1 MISPRAVSGRLWKCA
16 LGCALLAPIGI
27 PAGAQEPAAREQ
39 PSSVVAEEV
48 GKDVA
53 ANAAGDV
60 ATGAVESAAKD
71 EVAAI
76 AGIWIRDERL
86 SENPV
91 EKLEETYGQTF
102 GGGPGRSRG
111 AVPGSGPTGSF
122 GRGGQGGFGRGR
134 GAPGSGRADQDGP
147 ATMRQMARELAE
159 RLDVLLI
166 RIDAP
171 ELLIRNAKREDRV
184 FLVDGREVADGFG
197 GRSRARLLGD
207 SIEVESVSRSR
218 QRIETFYLEGDRL
231 VVVTDLQ
238 GGRFA
243 DLSFR
248 TVYERAGDAPPPPAT
263 AATTATRAVGAAP
276 GPDARTP
283 GAQAPG
289 ALGADDG
296 FDKADYLPPVRG
308 APGSG
313 TGRGTA
319 RASTSRSARPAT
331 IRILPPEKGHRQ
343 LLSGR
348 VLIQTLV
355 IDPQIAVVEFLLDGE
370 EVARSTRPPFEAR
383 IELADPPRE
392 HAVEVRAYG
401 ARGARAGSDRIV
413 LNRLDPPFSVR
424 LASIVPI
431 RSAGDRR
438 DRSGDQAA
446 RSERRE
452 RAAPAAGGEQAVRVE
467 ADISVPRAETL
478 ERVEFYRTERLVAAF
493 HEFEGETGP
502 AGVRRVSADVPVAGV
517 SPQDF
522 VRVVARLGDG
532 RELEDVELLQ
542 GAGFSSEID
551 VQLVQL
557 QVLVVDR
564 RGNPVADLRPEDFQI
579 REDGEPRQVEKLYA
593 SNQVP
598 LSLGLA
604 IDSSGSMEFIWEQTT
619 AIAAAFFEGA
629 LTWRDQAFLVDFD
642 STLRLVQ
649 PLTGSKALLV
659 QSLERLH
666 PSGQTALYDAM
677 LFSLLQYGE
686 APGRRALVV
695 VTDGFDSNSRADPVR
710 AIDFGKRLGVP
721 VYVVAMR
728 SDPRR
733 LTPMEEAGL
742 RDRAMEEANLRNNM
756 RLITGPTGGRLFQ
769 IESID
774 QLARV
779 FDHIEEELRRQVVLT
794 YYSERPFGAFV
805 APEVRV
811 TRKGLKVR
819 SALPLESIE

>member
-1 MISPRAVSGRLWKCA
+1 M
-16 LGCALLAPIGI
+16 
-27 PAGAQEPAAREQ
+27 
-39 PSSVVAEEV
+39 
-48 GKDVA
+48 
-53 ANAAGDV
+53 
-60 ATGAVESAAKD
+60 
-71 EVAAI
+71 
-76 AGIWIRDERL
+76 
-86 SENPV
+86 
-91 EKLEETYGQTF
+91 
-102 GGGPGRSRG
+102 
-111 AVPGSGPTGSF
+111 
-122 GRGGQGGFGRGR
+122 
-134 GAPGSGRADQDGP
+134 
-147 ATMRQMARELAE
+147 
-159 RLDVLLI
+159 
-166 RIDAP
+166 
-171 ELLIRNAKREDRV
+171 
-184 FLVDGREVADGFG
+184 
-197 GRSRARLLGD
+197 
-207 SIEVESVSRSR
+207 
-218 QRIETFYLEGDRL
+218 
-231 VVVTDLQ
+231 VVTDLQ

-248 TVYERAGDAPPPPAT
+248 TVYERAGDAPPPPAPSP
-263 AATTATRAVGAAP
+263 ATATRAVGAAP
-276 GPDARTP
+276 GPDARIP

-296 FDKADYLPPVRG
+296 FDKADYLPPVGG

-348 VLIQTLV
+348 VLIQTLA

-370 EVARSTRPPFEAR
+370 EAARSTRPPFEAR

-401 ARGARAGSDRIV
+401 ARGAWAGSDRIV

-431 RSAGDRR
+431 RSAADRR
-438 DRSGDQAA
+438 NRSGDQAA
-446 RSERRE
+446 RGE

-493 HEFEGETGP
+493 HEFEGEAGP

-542 GAGFSSEID
+542 GAEFSSEID

-604 IDSSGSMEFIWEQTT
+604 IDSSGSMELIWEQTT

-649 PLTGSKALLV
+649 PLTDSKALLV

-733 LTPMEEAGL
+733 LTPMEEV
-742 RDRAMEEANLRNNM
+742 NLRNNM

-819 SALPLESIE
+819 SALPLDAIE